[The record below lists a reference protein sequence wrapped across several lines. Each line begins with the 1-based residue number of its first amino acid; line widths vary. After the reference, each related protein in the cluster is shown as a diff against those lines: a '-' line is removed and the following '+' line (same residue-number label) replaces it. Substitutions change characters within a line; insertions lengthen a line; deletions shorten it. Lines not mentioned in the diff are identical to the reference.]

1 MGSYADGWFR
11 SESAGDGV
19 TLFWEARI
27 KPDFRCN
34 MWHVR
39 GRDRDMLVDTG
50 FGLVSLIDSIPEL
63 TERTV
68 LAVGSHSHCD
78 HVGGHHEF
86 GHRHIHAAEADIMAR
101 PTRLNTV
108 ADPYVVDE
116 MFEGAKP
123 VGFSADTYEVKA
135 APATRKL
142 VEGDVVD
149 LGDRAFEV
157 LHIPGHSP
165 GSIALYEKKTGIMFS
180 GDVVHNGVNGIGKLI
195 LYHTVE
201 DDFLTSVERLRKVP
215 VSVVH
220 GGHYDSFGRDRY
232 VAIID
237 DYIARKRSPGCPVE
251 TRMAKKD

>member
-11 SESAGDGV
+11 SESVGDGV

-50 FGLVSLIDSIPEL
+50 FGLVSLLDSIPEL
-63 TERTV
+63 NQRSV

-86 GHRHIHAAEADIMAR
+86 GHRHIHEAEAGIMAR

-108 ADPYVVDE
+108 ADPYVVDD
-116 MFEGAKP
+116 MFVGAKP
-123 VGFSADTYEVKA
+123 SGFSAATYEVKA
-135 APATRKL
+135 APATRTL

-180 GDVVHNGVNGIGKLI
+180 GDVVHNGTNGIGKLI

-201 DDFLTSVERLRKVP
+201 DDFLTSVERLRQVP

-220 GGHYDSFGRDRY
+220 GGHYDSFGRARY
-232 VAIID
+232 TEIID
-237 DYIARKRSPGCPVE
+237 EYIARKRSPGCPAEVL
-251 TRMAKKD
+251 MAKKG

>member
-11 SESAGDGV
+11 SESVGGGV

-50 FGLVSLIDSIPEL
+50 FGLVSLLDSIPEL
-63 TERTV
+63 NQRTV

-86 GHRHIHAAEADIMAR
+86 GHRHIHEAEAGIMAR

-108 ADPYVVDE
+108 ADPYVVDD
-116 MFEGAKP
+116 MFVGARP
-123 VGFSADTYEVKA
+123 PGFSAAAYEVKA
-135 APATRKL
+135 APATRTL

-180 GDVVHNGVNGIGKLI
+180 GDVVHNGTNGIGKLI

-201 DDFLTSVERLRKVP
+201 DDFLTSVERLRQVP

-220 GGHYDSFGRDRY
+220 GGHYDSFGRARY
-232 VAIID
+232 TEIID
-237 DYIARKRSPGCPVE
+237 EYIARKRSPGCPAE
-251 TRMAKKD
+251 ARMAKKR

>member
-11 SESAGDGV
+11 SESVGDGV

-50 FGLVSLIDSIPEL
+50 FGLVSLLDSIPEL
-63 TERTV
+63 NERTV

-86 GHRHIHAAEADIMAR
+86 RHRHIHKAEAGIMAR

-108 ADPYVVDE
+108 ADPYVVDD
-116 MFEGAKP
+116 MFEGARP
-123 VGFSADTYEVKA
+123 AGFSAAAYEVKA
-135 APATRKL
+135 APATRAL
-142 VEGDVVD
+142 AEGDVVD

-157 LHIPGHSP
+157 LHVPGHSP

-180 GDVVHNGVNGIGKLI
+180 GDVVHNGTNGIGKLI

-201 DDFLTSVERLRKVP
+201 DEFLTSVERLREVP

-237 DYIARKRSPGCPVE
+237 DYIARKRAPGCPAE
-251 TRMAKKD
+251 ARMAKKG

>member
-1 MGSYADGWFR
+1 MGSYADGWFQSR
-11 SESAGDGV
+11 SMGDGV

-27 KPDFRCN
+27 KPDYRCN
-34 MWHVR
+34 IWHVR

-50 FGLVSLIDSIPEL
+50 FGLVSLLDSIPEL
-63 TERTV
+63 NECAV

-78 HVGGHHEF
+78 HVGGHFEF
-86 GHRHIHAAEADIMAR
+86 DHRHIHAAEADIMAR

-123 VGFSADTYEVKA
+123 VGFSAAAYEVKA

-180 GDVVHNGVNGIGKLI
+180 GDVVHNGTNGIGKLI

-220 GGHYDSFGRDRY
+220 GGHYASFGRDRY
-232 VAIID
+232 VEIID
-237 DYIARKRSPGCPVE
+237 DYIARKRSPGCPSE
-251 TRMAKKD
+251 ARMAKKV

>member
-11 SESAGDGV
+11 SKSAGDGV

-34 MWHVR
+34 IWHVR

-50 FGLVSLIDSIPEL
+50 FGLVSLLDSIPEL
-63 TERTV
+63 NERTV

-78 HVGGHHEF
+78 HVGGHFEF

-101 PTRLNTV
+101 PTRFNTV

-116 MFEGAKP
+116 MFEGEKP
-123 VGFSADTYEVKA
+123 AGFSAAEYEVKA

-165 GSIALYEKKTGIMFS
+165 GSIALYEKKTGILFS
-180 GDVVHNGVNGIGKLI
+180 GDVVHNGANGIGKLI

-201 DDFLTSVERLRKVP
+201 DDFLTSVERIRSVP

-220 GGHYDSFGRDRY
+220 GGHYASFGRERY
-232 VAIID
+232 TEIID
-237 DYIARKRSPGCPVE
+237 EYIARKRSPFCPAE
-251 TRMAKKD
+251 ARMGKKP